1 MSVPALPDPLAELD
15 RRQDEVL
22 AQLDELDRRIEQ
34 ALREFTALQKATA
47 ERFAAPTKAAA

>member
-34 ALREFTALQKATA
+34 ALREFTALQQATA